1 MMGIKGMIA
10 AAPLRAAALALLA
23 LLAVS
28 VAGCGAD
35 EYANEPRP
43 PAVIAV
49 SFFIGEDRIA
59 YSPREFG
66 GGPAQLII
74 VNQTGTEQNVTISS
88 DRNERTV
95 NVARMQTVKQKL
107 TVEPGYL
114 MIEADNTAADPLE
127 IEVGPERESAQQDL
141 NQP

>member
-1 MMGIKGMIA
+1 MFAGA
-10 AAPLRAAALALLA
+10 LPRAAALALLV
-23 LLAVS
+23 LLALS
-28 VAGCGAD
+28 AAGCGAD
-35 EYANEPRP
+35 DYANNPRP

-49 SFFIGEDRIA
+49 SVFIGEDRIA

-66 GGPAQLII
+66 AGPAQFII
-74 VNQTGTEQNVTISS
+74 VNQTGTDQNVTISS

-95 NVARMQTVKQKL
+95 PVARSQSVKQKL

-114 MIEADNTAADPLE
+114 LIEADNTAAEPLE